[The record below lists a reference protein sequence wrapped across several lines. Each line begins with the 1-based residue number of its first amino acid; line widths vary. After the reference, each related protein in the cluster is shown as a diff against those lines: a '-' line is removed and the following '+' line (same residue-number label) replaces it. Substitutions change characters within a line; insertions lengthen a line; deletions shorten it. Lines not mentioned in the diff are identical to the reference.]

1 LFLHGLLHLEQGIA
15 GTGSGATQRR
25 GVRKQAEHPQQIDLA
40 AQEAPRVQALEQENR
55 RLKMLLA
62 ESMLE
67 LAAFKERG

>member
-1 LFLHGLLHLEQGIA
+1 
-15 GTGSGATQRR
+15 
-25 GVRKQAEHPQQIDLA
+25 
-40 AQEAPRVQALEQENR
+40 VQALEQENR